1 MNKDVFDNT
10 KVKSLKKKKKIVKFL
25 DMFHL
30 KVFKVSCENDMI

>member
-10 KVKSLKKKKKIVKFL
+10 KVKSLKKKIVKFL
-25 DMFHL
+25 DIFHL